1 MAPRALA
8 LALVLALVLARAA
21 AELAEELVLALGAAE
36 EEAPAG
42 GAAPSGP
49 AAFHRAAKASWRL
62 PGRYLVVLRAGGGR
76 AEVRGAARR
85 LQARAARRGYLTE
98 LLHVFHLLPAFLV
111 KMSSDVLDT
120 VRGARDGPQRG
131 GGGLWGAGG
140 GSPGLGGGT
149 EALPPRRAPGLSS
162 PQALKLPHVEYVEE
176 DAYVFAQSIPWNLG
190 RIVPPQ
196 PSSGA
201 YSPPNKGD
209 LVEIY
214 LLDTSVQS
222 THREI
227 EGRVLVTDFESVPEE
242 DGTRF
247 HRQASKCDSHGTHM
261 AGVLSG
267 RDAGVAT
274 GANIRSLRVLNC
286 QGKGTL
292 SGTLIGLEFIK
303 ATLEARPHAPLVV
316 LLPFAGAYSR
326 VLNAGCRRMV
336 QMGVVV
342 VTAAGNYKDDA
353 CLYSP
358 ASEPEVRAG
367 GNSLG
372 CEDVGGRAATS
383 LGSSA
388 PAPSRLSGLGLRIVS
403 RSRPPPSPPWQVIT
417 VGATN
422 SEDQPAS
429 IGTLGTNFGRCVDL
443 FAPGDDIIGASSD
456 CSTCFTTQSGTSQ
469 AAAHVAGE
477 LGCGVA
483 GRAGSPL
490 ALSGAGAGHVSLQLR
505 CSGQSCV
512 GGCVAP
518 GSHRGPPGL
527 LAGIAAML
535 LSAEPQLSL
544 AELRQRLLHFATKN
558 VMDMAWFPEE
568 QRLQTP
574 NSVAGLPTRLGA
586 DEQLYCRSVWS
597 ARSGL
602 TRHATAVARCASAEE
617 MLSCSSFSRSGRRL
631 GEHMEDKDGQKQCV
645 AHNAFR
651 GQGVYAIARC
661 CTWPRA
667 ECRINASSP
676 AAEGAGCSPRDH
688 VLTGCSFHSP
698 TAALGDSGRPVV
710 GPGSGPSH
718 CAVRTEVMAHAL
730 CCPAAGLECRVKE
743 HMSLGSAEKVTVSC
757 DDGWTLTGCN
767 AHSQSPGTMGAYAV
781 DDTCVAASIPG
792 SSTAA
797 VIAICCRSRQ

>member
-1 MAPRALA
+1 
-8 LALVLALVLARAA
+8 
-21 AELAEELVLALGAAE
+21 
-36 EEAPAG
+36 AG
-42 GAAPSGP
+42 
-49 AAFHRAAKASWRL
+49 
-62 PGRYLVVLRAGGGR
+62 
-76 AEVRGAARR
+76 RR

-98 LLHVFHLLPAFLV
+98 LLHVFRLLPAFLV

-120 VRGARDGPQRG
+120 
-131 GGGLWGAGG
+131 
-140 GSPGLGGGT
+140 
-149 EALPPRRAPGLSS
+149 
-162 PQALKLPHVEYVEE
+162 ALKLPHVEYVEE

-196 PSSGA
+196 PSSRA

-303 ATLEARPHAPLVV
+303 ATLEAQPHAPLVV
-316 LLPFAGAYSR
+316 VLPFAGAYSR
-326 VLNAGCRRMV
+326 VLNAGCRRMAR
-336 QMGVVV
+336 MGVVV
-342 VTAAGNYKDDA
+342 VAAAGNYKDDA

-358 ASEPEVRAG
+358 ASEPE
-367 GNSLG
+367 
-372 CEDVGGRAATS
+372 
-383 LGSSA
+383 
-388 PAPSRLSGLGLRIVS
+388 
-403 RSRPPPSPPWQVIT
+403 VIT

-456 CSTCFTTQSGTSQ
+456 CSTCFTARSGTSQ

-477 LGCGVA
+477 LGSGVA
-483 GRAGSPL
+483 GR
-490 ALSGAGAGHVSLQLR
+490 V
-505 CSGQSCV
+505 
-512 GGCVAP
+512 
-518 GSHRGPPGL
+518 
-527 LAGIAAML
+527 GIAAML

-544 AELRQRLLHFATKN
+544 AELRQRLLHFATKD

-574 NSVAGLPTRLGA
+574 NSVAGLPARLGA
-586 DEQLYCRSVWS
+586 GKDLLYCRSVWS

-602 TRHATAVARCASAEE
+602 TRHATAVARCAGAEE

-645 AHNAFR
+645 AHNAFW

-667 ECRINASSP
+667 ECQINASSP
-676 AAEGAGCSPRDH
+676 AAEGASCSPRDH

-698 TAALGDSGRPVV
+698 AAARGDGGRPVTRL
-710 GPGSGPSH
+710 GSEPSH
-718 CAVRTEVMAHAL
+718 CAGRREVMAHAL

-743 HMSLGSAEKVTVSC
+743 HAPLGSAEKVTVSC

-767 AHSQSPGTMGAYAV
+767 AHSQSPGTMGAYATG
-781 DDTCVAASIPG
+781 DTCVAASVPG
-792 SSTAA
+792 SSTAVA
-797 VIAICCRSRQ
+797 VAICCRSR

>member
-1 MAPRALA
+1 
-8 LALVLALVLARAA
+8 
-21 AELAEELVLALGAAE
+21 
-36 EEAPAG
+36 
-42 GAAPSGP
+42 
-49 AAFHRAAKASWRL
+49 
-62 PGRYLVVLRAGGGR
+62 
-76 AEVRGAARR
+76 
-85 LQARAARRGYLTE
+85 
-98 LLHVFHLLPAFLV
+98 
-111 KMSSDVLDT
+111 MSSDVLDT
-120 VRGARDGPQRG
+120 
-131 GGGLWGAGG
+131 
-140 GSPGLGGGT
+140 
-149 EALPPRRAPGLSS
+149 
-162 PQALKLPHVEYVEE
+162 ALKLPHVEYVEE

-286 QGKGTL
+286 QGKGTV

-303 ATLEARPHAPLVV
+303 ATLEAQPYAPLVV

-326 VLNAGCRRMV
+326 VLNAGCRRMA
-336 QMGVVV
+336 QMGVVM

-358 ASEPEVRAG
+358 ASEPE
-367 GNSLG
+367 
-372 CEDVGGRAATS
+372 
-383 LGSSA
+383 
-388 PAPSRLSGLGLRIVS
+388 
-403 RSRPPPSPPWQVIT
+403 VIT

-456 CSTCFTTQSGTSQ
+456 CSTCFTAQSGTSQ
-469 AAAHVAGE
+469 AAAHV
-477 LGCGVA
+477 
-483 GRAGSPL
+483 
-490 ALSGAGAGHVSLQLR
+490 
-505 CSGQSCV
+505 
-512 GGCVAP
+512 
-518 GSHRGPPGL
+518 
-527 LAGIAAML
+527 AGIAAML

-574 NSVAGLPTRLGA
+574 NSVAGLPARLGA

-602 TRHATAVARCASAEE
+602 TRHATAVARCAGTEE

-667 ECRINASSP
+667 ECQINASSP
-676 AAEGAGCSPRDH
+676 VAEGAGCSPRDH

-698 TAALGDSGRPVV
+698 TVVLGDGGRPVP

-718 CAVRTEVMAHAL
+718 CAGRTEVMVHAL
-730 CCPAAGLECRVKE
+730 CCPAASLECRVKE
-743 HMSLGSAEKVTVSC
+743 HTSSGSVEKVTVSC

-781 DDTCVAASIPG
+781 DDTCVAASVPG

>member
-1 MAPRALA
+1 
-8 LALVLALVLARAA
+8 
-21 AELAEELVLALGAAE
+21 
-36 EEAPAG
+36 
-42 GAAPSGP
+42 
-49 AAFHRAAKASWRL
+49 
-62 PGRYLVVLRAGGGR
+62 
-76 AEVRGAARR
+76 
-85 LQARAARRGYLTE
+85 
-98 LLHVFHLLPAFLV
+98 
-111 KMSSDVLDT
+111 
-120 VRGARDGPQRG
+120 
-131 GGGLWGAGG
+131 
-140 GSPGLGGGT
+140 
-149 EALPPRRAPGLSS
+149 
-162 PQALKLPHVEYVEE
+162 ALKLPHVEYVEE

-274 GANIRSLRVLNC
+274 GANVRSLRVLNC
-286 QGKGTL
+286 QGKGTV
-292 SGTLIGLEFIK
+292 SGTLIGES
-303 ATLEARPHAPLVV
+303 RMPGAPLLRRAPPVV

-326 VLNAGCRRMV
+326 VLNAGCRRMA
-336 QMGVVV
+336 QMGVAMVA
-342 VTAAGNYKDDA
+342 AAGNYKDDA

-358 ASEPEVRAG
+358 ASEPE
-367 GNSLG
+367 
-372 CEDVGGRAATS
+372 
-383 LGSSA
+383 
-388 PAPSRLSGLGLRIVS
+388 
-403 RSRPPPSPPWQVIT
+403 VIT

-456 CSTCFTTQSGTSQ
+456 CSTCFTAQSGTSQ

-477 LGCGVA
+477 LGYGVA
-483 GRAGSPL
+483 GRAGPSPCWCW
-490 ALSGAGAGHVSLQLR
+490 AR
-505 CSGQSCV
+505 
-512 GGCVAP
+512 
-518 GSHRGPPGL
+518 
-527 LAGIAAML
+527 IAAML

-558 VMDMAWFPEE
+558 VMDVAWFPEE

-586 DEQLYCRSVWS
+586 EEQLYCRSVWS

-602 TRHATAVARCASAEE
+602 TRHASAVARCAGAEE
-617 MLSCSSFSRSGRRL
+617 MLSCSSFSHSGRRL

-698 TAALGDSGRPVV
+698 AMALGDGGRPVA
-710 GPGSGPSH
+710 GPGNGPSR
-718 CAVRTEVMAHAL
+718 CAGRTEVMAHAL
-730 CCPAAGLECRVKE
+730 CCPAASLECRVKE
-743 HMSLGSAEKVTVSC
+743 HTSPGSAEKVMVSC
-757 DDGWTLTGCN
+757 DDGWTLTGCS

-781 DDTCVAASIPG
+781 DDTCVAASVPG
-792 SSTAA
+792 SSAA
-797 VIAICCRSRQ
+797 AAIAICCRSR

>member
-1 MAPRALA
+1 T
-8 LALVLALVLARAA
+8 
-21 AELAEELVLALGAAE
+21 
-36 EEAPAG
+36 
-42 GAAPSGP
+42 
-49 AAFHRAAKASWRL
+49 
-62 PGRYLVVLRAGGGR
+62 
-76 AEVRGAARR
+76 ARR

-120 VRGARDGPQRG
+120 
-131 GGGLWGAGG
+131 
-140 GSPGLGGGT
+140 
-149 EALPPRRAPGLSS
+149 
-162 PQALKLPHVEYVEE
+162 ALKLPHVEYVEE

-222 THREI
+222 SHREI
-227 EGRVLVTDFESVPEE
+227 QGRVLVTDFESVPEE

-274 GANIRSLRVLNC
+274 GTNIRSLRVLNC
-286 QGKGTL
+286 QGKGTV
-292 SGTLIGLEFIK
+292 SGTLIGLEFVK
-303 ATLEARPHAPLVV
+303 AAREAQPSLPLVV
-316 LLPFAGAYSR
+316 LLPFAGAHSR
-326 VLNAGCRRMV
+326 MLNTGCRRMA
-336 QMGVVV
+336 QMGVVMV
-342 VTAAGNYKDDA
+342 AAAGNYKDDA

-358 ASEPEVRAG
+358 ASEAE
-367 GNSLG
+367 
-372 CEDVGGRAATS
+372 
-383 LGSSA
+383 
-388 PAPSRLSGLGLRIVS
+388 
-403 RSRPPPSPPWQVIT
+403 VIT

-456 CSTCFTTQSGTSQ
+456 CSTCFTAQSGTSQ
-469 AAAHVAGE
+469 AAAHV
-477 LGCGVA
+477 
-483 GRAGSPL
+483 
-490 ALSGAGAGHVSLQLR
+490 
-505 CSGQSCV
+505 
-512 GGCVAP
+512 
-518 GSHRGPPGL
+518 
-527 LAGIAAML
+527 AGIAAML

-558 VMDMAWFPEE
+558 VMDTAWFPEE

-574 NSVAGLPTRLGA
+574 NSVAGLPARLGA

-602 TRHATAVARCASAEE
+602 TRHATAVARCARDEE

-651 GQGVYAIARC
+651 GRGVYAIARC

-667 ECRINASSP
+667 ECRINASAP
-676 AAEGAGCSPRDH
+676 ATEGAGCSPRDH

-698 TAALGDSGRPVV
+698 TAVLGAGGRPVAML
-710 GPGSGPSH
+710 GSRPSH
-718 CAVRTEVMAHAL
+718 CAGRTEVMAHAL
-730 CCPAAGLECRVKE
+730 CCPAASLECRVKE
-743 HMSLGSAEKVTVSC
+743 RRSPGSAEKVTVTC

-767 AHSQSPGTMGAYAV
+767 AQSQSPGTMGAYAV
-781 DDTCVAASIPG
+781 DDTCVVASIPD

-797 VIAICCRSRQ
+797 AIAICCRSR

>member
-1 MAPRALA
+1 M
-8 LALVLALVLARAA
+8 
-21 AELAEELVLALGAAE
+21 
-36 EEAPAG
+36 
-42 GAAPSGP
+42 
-49 AAFHRAAKASWRL
+49 
-62 PGRYLVVLRAGGGR
+62 
-76 AEVRGAARR
+76 ARR

-120 VRGARDGPQRG
+120 
-131 GGGLWGAGG
+131 
-140 GSPGLGGGT
+140 
-149 EALPPRRAPGLSS
+149 
-162 PQALKLPHVEYVEE
+162 ALKLPLVEYVEE

-190 RIVPPQ
+190 RIMPPQ
-196 PSSGA
+196 PSSSV

-227 EGRVLVTDFESVPEE
+227 EGKVLVTDFESVPEE

-267 RDAGVAT
+267 HDAGVAT

-286 QGKGTL
+286 QGKGTV

-303 ATLEARPHAPLVV
+303 ATLGAQPYAPPVV

-326 VLNAGCRRMV
+326 VLNAGCRRMAR
-336 QMGVVV
+336 MGVVMV
-342 VTAAGNYKDDA
+342 AAAGNYKDDA

-358 ASEPEVRAG
+358 ASEPE
-367 GNSLG
+367 
-372 CEDVGGRAATS
+372 
-383 LGSSA
+383 
-388 PAPSRLSGLGLRIVS
+388 
-403 RSRPPPSPPWQVIT
+403 VIT

-456 CSTCFTTQSGTSQ
+456 CSTCFTAQSGTSQ
-469 AAAHVAGE
+469 AAAHVAG
-477 LGCGVA
+477 
-483 GRAGSPL
+483 
-490 ALSGAGAGHVSLQLR
+490 
-505 CSGQSCV
+505 
-512 GGCVAP
+512 
-518 GSHRGPPGL
+518 
-527 LAGIAAML
+527 IAAML
-535 LSAEPQLSL
+535 LSAEPRLSL

-574 NSVAGLPTRLGA
+574 NSVAGLPTWLGT
-586 DEQLYCRSVWS
+586 DEELYCRSVWS

-602 TRHATAVARCASAEE
+602 TRHATAVARCAGAEE
-617 MLSCSSFSRSGRRL
+617 MLSCSSFSHSGRRL

-651 GQGVYAIARC
+651 GRGIYAIARC

-667 ECRINASSP
+667 GCRINASSP
-676 AAEGAGCSPRDH
+676 AAEGAGCSPQDH
-688 VLTGCSFHSP
+688 VLTGCSFHSLA
-698 TAALGDSGRPVV
+698 AALGDGGRPVA
-710 GPGSGPSH
+710 GPGSGPSR
-718 CAVRTEVMAHAL
+718 CAGRTEVMAHAS

-743 HMSLGSAEKVTVSC
+743 HTSVGSVEKVTVSC
-757 DDGWTLTGCN
+757 EDGWTLTGCN

-781 DDTCVAASIPG
+781 DNTCVAASIPG
-792 SSTAA
+792 SSTAV
-797 VIAICCRSRQ
+797 VIAICCRSR

>member
-1 MAPRALA
+1 MAPRALV
-8 LALVLALVLARAA
+8 LVLALVLARAA
-21 AELAEELVLALGAAE
+21 AELAEELMLALGEAE
-36 EEAPAG
+36 EEEAAAL
-42 GAAPSGP
+42 GAVPSGH
-49 AAFHRAAKASWRL
+49 AAFQRAAKASWRL
-62 PGRYLVVLRAGGGR
+62 PGRYVVVLRAGR
-76 AEVRGAARR
+76 DQAEVRGTARR

-120 VRGARDGPQRG
+120 
-131 GGGLWGAGG
+131 
-140 GSPGLGGGT
+140 
-149 EALPPRRAPGLSS
+149 
-162 PQALKLPHVEYVEE
+162 ALKLPHVEYVEE
-176 DAYVFAQSIPWNLG
+176 DSYVFAQSIPWNLG

-227 EGRVLVTDFESVPEE
+227 EGRVLVTDFESIPEE

-247 HRQASKCDSHGTHM
+247 HRQASKCDSHGTHT

-286 QGKGTL
+286 QGKGTV

-303 ATLEARPHAPLVV
+303 ATLEAQPRAPPVV

-326 VLNAGCRRMV
+326 VLNAGCRRMAR
-336 QMGVVV
+336 MGAVMVA
-342 VTAAGNYKDDA
+342 AAGNYKDDA

-358 ASEPEVRAG
+358 ASEPE
-367 GNSLG
+367 
-372 CEDVGGRAATS
+372 
-383 LGSSA
+383 
-388 PAPSRLSGLGLRIVS
+388 
-403 RSRPPPSPPWQVIT
+403 VIT

-456 CSTCFTTQSGTSQ
+456 CSTCFTAQSGTSQ
-469 AAAHVAGE
+469 AAAHV
-477 LGCGVA
+477 
-483 GRAGSPL
+483 
-490 ALSGAGAGHVSLQLR
+490 
-505 CSGQSCV
+505 
-512 GGCVAP
+512 
-518 GSHRGPPGL
+518 
-527 LAGIAAML
+527 AGIAAML

-544 AELRQRLLHFATKN
+544 AELRQHLLRFATKN
-558 VMDMAWFPEE
+558 VMDMVWFPEE

-574 NSVAGLPTRLGA
+574 NSVAGLPARLGA
-586 DEQLYCRSVWS
+586 DERLYCRSVWS

-602 TRHATAVARCASAEE
+602 TRHATAVARCAGAEE

-651 GQGVYAIARC
+651 GRGVYAIARC

-667 ECRINASSP
+667 ECRINAGSP
-676 AAEGAGCSPRDH
+676 TAEGAGCSPQDH

-698 TAALGDSGRPVV
+698 AAALGDGGRPVA
-710 GPGSGPSH
+710 GPGSWPGR
-718 CAVRTEVMAHAL
+718 CAGGTEVVAHAS

-743 HMSLGSAEKVTVSC
+743 HASPGSAEKVTVSC

-767 AHSQSPGTMGAYAV
+767 ARSQGPGTMGAYAV
-781 DDTCVAASIPG
+781 DDTCVAAGVPG
-792 SSTAA
+792 SGVAA
-797 VIAICCRSRQ
+797 AIAICCRSQQ

>member
-1 MAPRALA
+1 T
-8 LALVLALVLARAA
+8 
-21 AELAEELVLALGAAE
+21 
-36 EEAPAG
+36 
-42 GAAPSGP
+42 
-49 AAFHRAAKASWRL
+49 AK
-62 PGRYLVVLRAGGGR
+62 
-76 AEVRGAARR
+76 R

-120 VRGARDGPQRG
+120 
-131 GGGLWGAGG
+131 
-140 GSPGLGGGT
+140 
-149 EALPPRRAPGLSS
+149 
-162 PQALKLPHVEYVEE
+162 ALKLPHVEYVEE

-190 RIVPPQ
+190 RIVPLQ
-196 PSSGA
+196 PGPGS

-227 EGRVLVTDFESVPEE
+227 EGRVLVTDFENVPEE

-274 GANIRSLRVLNC
+274 GTNVRSLRVLNC
-286 QGKGTL
+286 QGKGTV
-292 SGTLIGLEFIK
+292 SGTLMGLEFIK
-303 ATLEARPHAPLVV
+303 ATLEAQPYAPLVV
-316 LLPFAGAYSR
+316 VLPFAGAYSR
-326 VLNAGCRRMV
+326 ALNAGCRQMA
-336 QMGVVV
+336 QMGVVMV
-342 VTAAGNYKDDA
+342 AAAGNYKEDA

-358 ASEPEVRAG
+358 ASEPE
-367 GNSLG
+367 
-372 CEDVGGRAATS
+372 
-383 LGSSA
+383 
-388 PAPSRLSGLGLRIVS
+388 
-403 RSRPPPSPPWQVIT
+403 VIT

-456 CSTCFTTQSGTSQ
+456 CSTCFTAQSGTSQ

-477 LGCGVA
+477 LGSRVA
-483 GRAGSPL
+483 LGT
-490 ALSGAGAGHVSLQLR
+490 
-505 CSGQSCV
+505 CM
-512 GGCVAP
+512 
-518 GSHRGPPGL
+518 
-527 LAGIAAML
+527 AAML

-558 VMDMAWFPEE
+558 VMDTAWFPEE

-602 TRHATAVARCASAEE
+602 TRHATAVARCAGVEE
-617 MLSCSSFSRSGRRL
+617 MLSCSSFSHSGRRL

-651 GQGVYAIARC
+651 GKGVYAIARC

-698 TAALGDSGRPVV
+698 AAALGDGGRPVA
-710 GPGSGPSH
+710 GPGSGPSR
-718 CAVRTEVMAHAL
+718 CASRVEVMAHAL
-730 CCPAAGLECRVKE
+730 CCPAGSLECRVKE
-743 HMSLGSAEKVTVSC
+743 HSSLGSAEKVTVSC

-781 DDTCVAASIPG
+781 DDTCVAARVPG

-797 VIAICCRSRQ
+797 VIAICCRSR

>member
-1 MAPRALA
+1 T
-8 LALVLALVLARAA
+8 
-21 AELAEELVLALGAAE
+21 
-36 EEAPAG
+36 
-42 GAAPSGP
+42 
-49 AAFHRAAKASWRL
+49 
-62 PGRYLVVLRAGGGR
+62 
-76 AEVRGAARR
+76 ARR

-120 VRGARDGPQRG
+120 V
-131 GGGLWGAGG
+131 
-140 GSPGLGGGT
+140 
-149 EALPPRRAPGLSS
+149 
-162 PQALKLPHVEYVEE
+162 LKLPHVEYVEE

-247 HRQASKCDSHGTHM
+247 HRQASKCDSHGTHV

-274 GANIRSLRVLNC
+274 GANVRSLRVLNC
-286 QGKGTL
+286 QGKGTV

-303 ATLEARPHAPLVV
+303 VTLEAQPHAPLVV

-326 VLNAGCRRMV
+326 VLNAGCQRMA
-336 QMGVVV
+336 QMGVVMV
-342 VTAAGNYKDDA
+342 AAAGNYKDDA

-358 ASEPEVRAG
+358 ASEPE
-367 GNSLG
+367 
-372 CEDVGGRAATS
+372 
-383 LGSSA
+383 
-388 PAPSRLSGLGLRIVS
+388 
-403 RSRPPPSPPWQVIT
+403 VIT

-456 CSTCFTTQSGTSQ
+456 CSTCFTAQSGTSQ
-469 AAAHVAGE
+469 AAAHV
-477 LGCGVA
+477 
-483 GRAGSPL
+483 
-490 ALSGAGAGHVSLQLR
+490 
-505 CSGQSCV
+505 
-512 GGCVAP
+512 
-518 GSHRGPPGL
+518 
-527 LAGIAAML
+527 AGIAAML

-558 VMDMAWFPEE
+558 VMDTAWFPEE

-602 TRHATAVARCASAEE
+602 TWHATAVARCAGAEE

-667 ECRINASSP
+667 KCWINASSP
-676 AAEGAGCSPRDH
+676 AAEGAGCSPQDH
-688 VLTGCSFHSP
+688 VLTGCSFHSL
-698 TAALGDSGRPVV
+698 AVALGDSGRPIV
-710 GPGSGPSH
+710 GLGSGPSH
-718 CAVRTEVMAHAL
+718 CAGGTEVMAHAL

-743 HMSLGSAEKVTVSC
+743 HASLGSVEKVTVSC

-767 AHSQSPGTMGAYAV
+767 AHSHSPGTMGAYAV
-781 DDTCVAASIPG
+781 DNTCVAASIPG

-797 VIAICCRSRQ
+797 IIAICCRSQ

>member
-1 MAPRALA
+1 
-8 LALVLALVLARAA
+8 
-21 AELAEELVLALGAAE
+21 
-36 EEAPAG
+36 
-42 GAAPSGP
+42 
-49 AAFHRAAKASWRL
+49 
-62 PGRYLVVLRAGGGR
+62 
-76 AEVRGAARR
+76 
-85 LQARAARRGYLTE
+85 
-98 LLHVFHLLPAFLV
+98 
-111 KMSSDVLDT
+111 MSSDVLDM
-120 VRGARDGPQRG
+120 
-131 GGGLWGAGG
+131 
-140 GSPGLGGGT
+140 
-149 EALPPRRAPGLSS
+149 
-162 PQALKLPHVEYVEE
+162 ALKLPHVEYVEE

-196 PSSGA
+196 PRSGA

-227 EGRVLVTDFESVPEE
+227 EGRVLVTDFERVPEE

-274 GANIRSLRVLNC
+274 GASIHSLRVLNC
-286 QGKGTL
+286 QGKGTV

-303 ATLEARPHAPLVV
+303 ARLEAEPRMPLLV

-326 VLNAGCRRMV
+326 VLNAGCRHMA
-336 QMGVVV
+336 QLGVVMV
-342 VTAAGNYKDDA
+342 AAAGNYKDDA

-358 ASEPEVRAG
+358 ASEPE
-367 GNSLG
+367 
-372 CEDVGGRAATS
+372 
-383 LGSSA
+383 
-388 PAPSRLSGLGLRIVS
+388 
-403 RSRPPPSPPWQVIT
+403 VIT

-456 CSTCFTTQSGTSQ
+456 CSTCFTAQSGTSQ
-469 AAAHVAGE
+469 AAAHV
-477 LGCGVA
+477 
-483 GRAGSPL
+483 
-490 ALSGAGAGHVSLQLR
+490 
-505 CSGQSCV
+505 
-512 GGCVAP
+512 
-518 GSHRGPPGL
+518 
-527 LAGIAAML
+527 AGIAAML

-544 AELRQRLLHFATKN
+544 AELRQQLLHFATKN
-558 VMDMAWFPEE
+558 TMDMAWFPEE

-574 NSVAGLPTRLGA
+574 NSVAGLPAQLGT

-617 MLSCSSFSRSGRRL
+617 MLSCSSFSHSSRRL
-631 GEHMEDKDGQKQCV
+631 GEHMEVKDGQKQCV

-667 ECRINASSP
+667 ECRINASSLSALG
-676 AAEGAGCSPRDH
+676 AACSPQDH

-698 TAALGDSGRPVV
+698 AAALGESGRPVP
-710 GPGSGPSH
+710 GPGSRPGS
-718 CAVRTEVMAHAL
+718 CSGRTGLVAHAS
-730 CCPAAGLECRVKE
+730 CCPAASLECRVRE
-743 HMSLGSAEKVTVSC
+743 HTSQGSVEKVTVSC
-757 DDGWTLTGCN
+757 GDGWTLTGCN
-767 AHSQSPGTMGAYAV
+767 AHSQSPGTTGAYAAG
-781 DDTCVAASIPG
+781 DTCVAAGAPG
-792 SSTAA
+792 SAAAAA
-797 VIAICCRSRQ
+797 VAICCRSRR